1 MAHKISSTFY
11 SLTENSA
18 MNIKFNPCQVCGDQS
33 SGKHYGVICCDGCSC
48 FFKRSVRKGNIYN
61 CIAGKGNCVIDKA
74 RRNWCPYCR
83 FQQCLKCG
91 MNVQA
96 VQEERGPRQQNKQ
109 ATASATP
116 SLSSTTLSSSLS
128 STTRINETKFILKSS
143 TSTMT
148 TKRLQSLH
156 NLSYNRTPNTAFMA
170 ASLSSLYSG
179 LPQTGNALNFQMLAQ
194 ILVTCLRQAKSNEQF
209 RTLSRCQQET
219 ILYSVWSECFVLR
232 ASHWTLDITDVF
244 EACGDVAL
252 QRIIKE
258 AKQLKADVM
267 ELNFLETLIL
277 CRKEYALNAE
287 YACLLESYTNNAL
300 LALARYTAQK
310 SHWLRFGSLLLA
322 LRQLSLRR
330 YECTFTG
337 LFRNIVKDILKT
349 L

>member
-1 MAHKISSTFY
+1 MAHKISSAFY
-11 SLTENSA
+11 GLTENS
-18 MNIKFNPCQVCGDQS
+18 MGNIKFSPCQVCGDQS

-96 VQEERGPRQQNKQ
+96 VQEERGPRQQQ
-109 ATASATP
+109 ATSAAAS
-116 SLSSTTLSSSLS
+116 
-128 STTRINETKFILKSS
+128 RVNETKLVFKSTTS
-143 TSTMT
+143 TSST
-148 TKRLQSLH
+148 TKRLHTIQ
-156 NLSYNRTPNTAFMA
+156 NLTYNTTNKTFLSSTSSSSPS
-170 ASLSSLYSG
+170 ASLPSG
-179 LPQTGNALNFQMLAQ
+179 LPHTGSALNFQMLAQ

-219 ILYSVWSECFVLR
+219 ILHSVWSECFVLR
-232 ASHWTLDITDVF
+232 ASHWTLDITAVF
-244 EACGDVAL
+244 EACGDMVL
-252 QRIIKE
+252 QRIIDE

-277 CRKEYALNAE
+277 CRKEYAINSE
-287 YACLLESYTNNAL
+287 YASLLESYTNNAL
-300 LALARYTAQK
+300 LALARYTAQQ

-330 YECTFTG
+330 YECTLTG
-337 LFRNIVKDILKT
+337 LFRNIVRDILKT

>member
-1 MAHKISSTFY
+1 MAHKISSAFY
-11 SLTENSA
+11 SLTDNSA
-18 MNIKFNPCQVCGDQS
+18 VNIKFSPCQVCGDQS

-96 VQEERGPRQQNKQ
+96 VQEERGPRQQH
-109 ATASATP
+109 AASPASSTAAASRINETKFVLK
-116 SLSSTTLSSSLS
+116 SSSSSTTTKRLHTVHNLTYNTTNTAFMASSSSLS
-128 STTRINETKFILKSS
+128 STS
-143 TSTMT
+143 TS
-148 TKRLQSLH
+148 LPSLP
-156 NLSYNRTPNTAFMA
+156 S
-170 ASLSSLYSG
+170 SG
-179 LPQTGNALNFQMLAQ
+179 LPHSGSALNFQMLAQ
-194 ILVTCLRQAKSNEQF
+194 ILVTCLRQAKTNEQF

-219 ILYSVWSECFVLR
+219 LLHSVWSECFVLR
-232 ASHWTLDITDVF
+232 ASHWTLDITAVF

-252 QRIIKE
+252 QRIIDE

-277 CRKEYALNAE
+277 CRREYAINSE
-287 YACLLESYTNNAL
+287 YAALLESYTNNAL
-300 LALARYTAQK
+300 LALARYTAQQ
-310 SHWLRFGSLLLA
+310 SHWLRFGTLLLA

-330 YECTFTG
+330 YECTLTG
-337 LFRNIVKDILKT
+337 LFRSIVKDIIKT